1 MHMLNTDNKKNTVSI
16 TLLFCFSLCWCC
28 DCCTSKVNTA
38 GEWRS
43 RKMNKSNQCS
53 FERFTTEFSFLAW
66 INRSVRSYLYTF
78 QLMQL
83 IQNTIHT
90 HHRLIRMTNIRCFV
104 WRRREWEHFIFG
116 NWRRQTHTGRSNEAN
131 KPKPID
137 VSLTHAANQ
146 QTIIFRV
153 VMPDSYRMTSNISV
167 ALV

>member
-1 MHMLNTDNKKNTVSI
+1 MHMLNTDEKNTVSI
-16 TLLFCFSLCWCC
+16 TLLFCSSL
-28 DCCTSKVNTA
+28 CCTSKVNTA

-53 FERFTTEFSFLAW
+53 FERLTTEFSFLAW

-90 HHRLIRMTNIRCFV
+90 HHRLIQMTNMRCFV
-104 WRRREWEHFIFG
+104 WRRREWEPFIFG
-116 NWRRQTHTGRSNEAN
+116 NWQRHTHTGRSNEAN

-146 QTIIFRV
+146 QTIIIRV